1 MTRRIVISGYYGF
14 NNLGDEAVLA
24 ATVGELHRL
33 VPDVEIAVLSAAP
46 VDTSRAYGV
55 RGIPRSDL
63 ATSVGVLRNC
73 DLFLSG
79 GGSLFQDA
87 TSWRSPWYYLAL
99 VAAARV
105 LARHT
110 MVYAQGIEPPHS
122 RSVGAAMAFLL
133 NGMDLITVRDVTSQA
148 VLTGLGVRRPRVV
161 LTADPSLLLTPD
173 WSARVAAE
181 RARWGGG
188 AWFGLAMRPWAGGE
202 AVRAM
207 GAAARITAQRLGI
220 RWALLPMHRPGDL
233 AACEAL
239 AADLGEAAAVVRA
252 PLGPRE
258 MLALIGSLDL
268 LVGMRLHALL
278 FAAARGVPVV
288 PIAYDP
294 KVNALMRDL
303 GGPPPLSVASLHS
316 DEIIGAVEA
325 AAAERSARRARLLAA
340 VAPLRE
346 RAALAPALAAD
357 LIR

>member
-1 MTRRIVISGYYGF
+1 MKRRIVISGYYGF

-24 ATVGELHRL
+24 ATVGELRRL
-33 VPDVEIAVLSAAP
+33 IPDVEIAVLSAAP
-46 VDTSRAYGV
+46 ADTSRAYGV

-63 ATSVGVLRNC
+63 RTIVGVLRDC

-110 MVYAQGIEPPHS
+110 MVYAQGIEPP
-122 RSVGAAMAFLL
+122 RRPSVRAAMAFLL

-148 VLTGLGVRRPRVV
+148 VLTELGVRRPRVV

-173 WSARVAAE
+173 WSVRVAAE
-181 RARWGGG
+181 RARWGEG

-202 AVRAM
+202 AVRAA
-207 GAAARITAQRLGI
+207 GAAARITAERLGI

-239 AADLGEAAAVVRA
+239 AADLGEAATVVRA
-252 PLGPRE
+252 ALGPRE

-294 KVNALMRDL
+294 KVTALMRDL
-303 GGPPPLSVASLHS
+303 GGPAPLSVASLHP
-316 DEIIGAVEA
+316 DEIIGVVEA
-325 AAAERSARRARLLAA
+325 AVADRSARRTRLLAA

-357 LIR
+357 LLR